1 MRVQAVDTEQVRKQR
16 QRLLCQRSKLSRL
29 SESAREAAGSV
40 AMYWDQICTKR
51 SSERLHKNPSLHPDG
66 KAKHFT
72 TSSQSAS
79 ASETSRRSCV
89 PSATHKYLLHLVS
102 YHLKRNPTPS
112 GSSARANVAR
122 ERRLDAVR
130 VAFLRRD
137 HDKVARV
144 EVFADF
150 FLAAVVDLTE
160 ASRPVRERSCKEDR
174 FEVGKRFERVEDVVW
189 MRRLEADVLEARD
202 LRRRRVCEERFVVGD
217 QQRRTR
223 LESSSLDHFDR
234 PIKVVGLEIDLYQ
247 PQLVEK
253 VLGAARQPVA
263 RQAERLEVRQTL
275 AGQKLLFEAAPGRV
289 LRFLLQS
296 ADVKVSK
303 GELDVLE

>member
-1 MRVQAVDTEQVRKQR
+1 
-16 QRLLCQRSKLSRL
+16 
-29 SESAREAAGSV
+29 
-40 AMYWDQICTKR
+40 
-51 SSERLHKNPSLHPDG
+51 
-66 KAKHFT
+66 
-72 TSSQSAS
+72 
-79 ASETSRRSCV
+79 
-89 PSATHKYLLHLVS
+89 
-102 YHLKRNPTPS
+102 
-112 GSSARANVAR
+112 
-122 ERRLDAVR
+122 
-130 VAFLRRD
+130 
-137 HDKVARV
+137 
-144 EVFADF
+144 
-150 FLAAVVDLTE
+150 
-160 ASRPVRERSCKEDR
+160 
-174 FEVGKRFERVEDVVW
+174 